1 MKGIIGMKQN
11 KLLYIIS
18 IICIILDQLVKLVV
32 SNTMVLNSSIK
43 LISNFLHL
51 TYVKN
56 SGAAWSILSGQ
67 RLFLIFVAI
76 NATIFLLYVIKKE
89 NKIDKYKNI
98 YYGLL
103 LSGIIGNVIDRI
115 LIGSVIDYIDVYI
128 FGYDFPIFNLADSFI
143 FISVFMIIIENIK
156 IKKNI

>member
-1 MKGIIGMKQN
+1 MKQN

-18 IICIILDQLVKLVV
+18 IICIILDQLIKLVV

-43 LISNFLHL
+43 LISNFLYL

-56 SGAAWSILSGQ
+56 SGAAWSMLSGQ
-67 RLFLIFVAI
+67 RLFLVIVGI
-76 NATIFLLYVIKKE
+76 SATIFVLYVIKKE
-89 NKIDKYKNI
+89 IKIDQYKNI

-103 LSGIIGNVIDRI
+103 LGGIIGNIIDRI
-115 LIGSVIDYIDVYI
+115 LIGSVIDYINVYI